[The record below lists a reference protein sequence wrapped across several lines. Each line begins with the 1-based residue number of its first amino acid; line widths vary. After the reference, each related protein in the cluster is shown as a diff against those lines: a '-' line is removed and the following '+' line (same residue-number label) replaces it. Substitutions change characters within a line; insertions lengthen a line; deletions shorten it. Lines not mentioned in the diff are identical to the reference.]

1 MAADTLIAQ
10 TVSRFPRWAQPHRA
24 PEIEPVEKG
33 GSDRSYYRLRGPD
46 GDSLILVKYGDSREE
61 NRHYCEIAGFLAAAG
76 IHVPE
81 IYFHDESERLIWMQD
96 LGESDLW
103 AFRGEPWP
111 RRRELYAL
119 ALDELAALH
128 ARAQAAAALWPE
140 ITLQAGFNAD
150 LYRWEQS
157 YFFEHCLGGCF
168 GITQPP
174 CDAAALEAIALALDG
189 KPSVLV
195 HRDFQSQNI
204 LIHGGQAYLIDFQG
218 LRAGLPGYD
227 LASLIYDPYVALTG
241 AEREELVHLYLEKC
255 IDLGMGIP
263 ADFHATL
270 DLCAMQRLMQALGAY
285 GFLGLVKGRAHFLT
299 HIPAALAS
307 LREVAARIEGL
318 RELRALLDGLPA
330 Q

>member
-1 MAADTLIAQ
+1 MPADTLIQQ
-10 TVSRFPRWAQPHRA
+10 TISRFPRWAQHQRS

-33 GSDRSYYRLRGPD
+33 GSDRNYYRLRGPD

-61 NRHYCEIAGFLAAAG
+61 NRHYCAIAAFLAVLG

-81 IYFHDESERLIWMQD
+81 IYFHDEAERLIGMQD
-96 LGESDLW
+96 LGEIDLW
-103 AFRGEPWP
+103 ASRDEPWP
-111 RRRELYAL
+111 RRRALYAL

-128 ARAQAAAALWPE
+128 AFAHSAHAQAE
-140 ITLQAGFNAD
+140 IPLQAGFNAD
-150 LYRWEQS
+150 LYRWEQN
-157 YFFEHCLGGCF
+157 YFFENCLGRFF
-168 GITQPP
+168 GITDPA
-174 CDAAALEAIALALDG
+174 CDREALEQIALALDG

-204 LIHGGQAYLIDFQG
+204 LLHGKHAHLIDFQG

-227 LASLIYDPYVALTG
+227 LASLIYDPYVTLAA

-255 IDLGMGIP
+255 IDLGMEIP

-285 GFLGLVKGRAHFLT
+285 GFLGLVKGRTQFLA

-307 LREVAARIEGL
+307 LREVAARIPTL
-318 RELRALLDGLPA
+318 RDFPKLLEKL
-330 Q
+330 